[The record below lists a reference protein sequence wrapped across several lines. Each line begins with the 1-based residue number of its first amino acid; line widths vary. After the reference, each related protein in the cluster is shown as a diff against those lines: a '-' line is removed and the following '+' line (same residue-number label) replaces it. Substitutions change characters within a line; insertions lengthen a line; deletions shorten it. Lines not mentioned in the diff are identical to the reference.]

1 MSMRDKISNALKT
14 AMKARDTER
23 LAALRL
29 INAAI
34 KDRDI
39 VARGEGAPEVSDAE
53 IITVLTRMVK
63 QRRESARAYEEA
75 ARLDLAEKETAEIAV
90 IEDFLPRQM
99 SDDEIAAAVE
109 TAVTETNAASVR
121 DIGRVM
127 GVLKNPPCGRDGFCQ
142 GRSSDQGPPWLSRS
156 LFCKTRPIV
165 RHLPAMRGR
174 CWAFTAP
181 ALARMALLCPLALM
195 ARGSTGLR
203 KNCM

>member
-1 MSMRDKISNALKT
+1 MSMRENITTELKT
-14 AMKARDTER
+14 AMKARDTDR

-39 VARGEGAPEVSDAE
+39 AARGEGMGEISDAE

-75 ARLDLAEKETAEIAV
+75 ARLDLAEKELAEISV

-99 SDDEIAAAVE
+99 EDDEIESAVG
-109 TAVTETNAASVR
+109 AIIAETNAASVR

-127 GVLKNPPCGRDGFCQ
+127 GL
-142 GRSSDQGPPWLSRS
+142 L
-156 LFCKTRPIV
+156 KTRHAGAMDFAKAGAIV
-165 RHLPAMRGR
+165 K
-174 CWAFTAP
+174 
-181 ALARMALLCPLALM
+181 ARL
-195 ARGSTGLR
+195 G
-203 KNCM
+203 

>member
-1 MSMRDKISNALKT
+1 MSMRDKITTALKT
-14 AMKARDTER
+14 AMKARETDR

-39 VARGEGAPEVSDAE
+39 AARGDGGAEISDAE

-99 SDDEIAAAVE
+99 SDDEIVAAVD
-109 TAVTETNAASVR
+109 AVVTETKAASVR

-127 GVLKNPPCGRDGFCQ
+127 GL
-142 GRSSDQGPPWLSRS
+142 L
-156 LFCKTRPIV
+156 KTRHAGEMDFAKAGAAV
-165 RHLPAMRGR
+165 K
-174 CWAFTAP
+174 
-181 ALARMALLCPLALM
+181 ARL
-195 ARGSTGLR
+195 G
-203 KNCM
+203 

>member
-1 MSMRDKISNALKT
+1 MSMRDKITTALKS
-14 AMKARDTER
+14 AMKERDTDR

-39 VARGEGAPEVSDAE
+39 AARGEGAPEVSDAE

-75 ARLDLAEKETAEIAV
+75 ARLDLAEKETAEIGV

-99 SDDEIAAAVE
+99 DDAEIE
-109 TAVTETNAASVR
+109 TAVAAVVAETGAASVR

-127 GVLKNPPCGRDGFCQ
+127 NL
-142 GRSSDQGPPWLSRS
+142 L
-156 LFCKTRPIV
+156 KTR
-165 RHLPAMRGR
+165 HAGAMDFAKAG
-174 CWAFTAP
+174 AAVK
-181 ALARMALLCPLALM
+181 ARL
-195 ARGSTGLR
+195 G
-203 KNCM
+203 

>member
-1 MSMRDKISNALKT
+1 MSMRDKITTALKS
-14 AMKARDTER
+14 AMKERDTDR

-39 VARGEGAPEVSDAE
+39 AARGEGAPEVSDAE

-75 ARLDLAEKETAEIAV
+75 ARLDLAEKETAEIGV

-99 SDDEIAAAVE
+99 DDAEIEAAVAAVVAE
-109 TAVTETNAASVR
+109 TGAASVR

-127 GVLKNPPCGRDGFCQ
+127 GL
-142 GRSSDQGPPWLSRS
+142 L
-156 LFCKTRPIV
+156 KTR
-165 RHLPAMRGR
+165 HAGAMDFAKAG
-174 CWAFTAP
+174 AAVK
-181 ALARMALLCPLALM
+181 ARL
-195 ARGSTGLR
+195 G
-203 KNCM
+203 

>member
-1 MSMRDKISNALKT
+1 MSMRENITTELKT
-14 AMKARDTER
+14 AMKARDTDR

-39 VARGEGAPEVSDAE
+39 AARGEGMGEISDAE

-75 ARLDLAEKETAEIAV
+75 ARLDLAEKELAEISV

-99 SDDEIAAAVE
+99 EDDEIE
-109 TAVTETNAASVR
+109 TAVKAIIAETDAASVR

-127 GVLKNPPCGRDGFCQ
+127 GL
-142 GRSSDQGPPWLSRS
+142 L
-156 LFCKTRPIV
+156 KTRHAGAMDFAKAGAIV
-165 RHLPAMRGR
+165 K
-174 CWAFTAP
+174 
-181 ALARMALLCPLALM
+181 ARL
-195 ARGSTGLR
+195 G
-203 KNCM
+203 

>member
-39 VARGEGAPEVSDAE
+39 VARGNDAPEVSDAE

-90 IEDFLPRQM
+90 IEEFLPRQM
-99 SDDEIAAAVE
+99 TDDEIAAAVDA
-109 TAVTETNAASVR
+109 AVKETNASGVR

-127 GVLKNPPCGRDGFCQ
+127 GL
-142 GRSSDQGPPWLSRS
+142 L
-156 LFCKTRPIV
+156 KTRHAGEMDFAKAGAAV
-165 RHLPAMRGR
+165 K
-174 CWAFTAP
+174 
-181 ALARMALLCPLALM
+181 ARL
-195 ARGSTGLR
+195 G
-203 KNCM
+203 

>member
-1 MSMRDKISNALKT
+1 MTMRDKITTALKT
-14 AMKARDTER
+14 AMKERDTDR

-39 VARGEGAPEVSDAE
+39 AARGEGAPEVSDAE

-75 ARLDLAEKETAEIAV
+75 ARLDLAAKETAEISV

-99 SDDEIAAAVE
+99 DDAEIEAAVAAVVAE
-109 TAVTETNAASVR
+109 TGATSVR

-127 GVLKNPPCGRDGFCQ
+127 GL
-142 GRSSDQGPPWLSRS
+142 L
-156 LFCKTRPIV
+156 KTR
-165 RHLPAMRGR
+165 HAGAMDFAKAG
-174 CWAFTAP
+174 AAVK
-181 ALARMALLCPLALM
+181 ARL
-195 ARGSTGLR
+195 G
-203 KNCM
+203 

>member
-14 AMKARDTER
+14 AMKARDTQR

-39 VARGEGAPEVSDAE
+39 VARGNDAPEVSDAE

-90 IEDFLPRQM
+90 IEEFLPRQM
-99 SDDEIAAAVE
+99 TDDEIAAAVDA
-109 TAVTETNAASVR
+109 AVKETNAAGVR

-127 GVLKNPPCGRDGFCQ
+127 GL
-142 GRSSDQGPPWLSRS
+142 L
-156 LFCKTRPIV
+156 KTRHAGEMDFAKAGAAV
-165 RHLPAMRGR
+165 K
-174 CWAFTAP
+174 
-181 ALARMALLCPLALM
+181 ARL
-195 ARGSTGLR
+195 G
-203 KNCM
+203 